1 MEKHIETIFDH
12 GITEEEQ
19 VMLFG
24 FSGYTEADLQILDNI
39 QNLNLICLL
48 YGLRKNEKMFKKY
61 FDMLPDTDHKYFTL
75 ANHDRC
81 F

>member
-24 FSGYTEADLQILDNI
+24 FSGYTEADAQMHDVIP
-39 QNLNLICLL
+39 NLILICLL
-48 YGLRKNEKMFKKY
+48 YGVRKNEEMFKKY
-61 FDMLPDTDHKYFTL
+61 FDMLPETDHKYFTL

>member
-24 FSGYTEADLQILDNI
+24 FSGYTEADLQILDYI

-61 FDMLPDTDHKYFTL
+61 FDMLPETDHKYFTL

>member
-19 VMLFG
+19 VKLFG
-24 FSGYTEADLQILDNI
+24 ISGYTKEFATQYGVIP
-39 QNLNLICLL
+39 NLIIICKL
-48 YGLRKNEKMFKKY
+48 YGLRKNEKMIKKY
-61 FDMLPDTDHKYFTL
+61 FDMLPESDHKYFTL

>member
-24 FSGYTEADLQILDNI
+24 FSGYTEADLQILDYI

-61 FDMLPDTDHKYFTL
+61 FDMLPETDHKYFAL

>member
-24 FSGYTEADLQILDNI
+24 FSGYTEADLQILDYI